1 MRSLSTVIAAVM
13 ALTLIGA
20 VFADGDE
27 PTGDSEVEVS
37 ITVLEWAQVTAG
49 KENISVVIRNP
60 GAWFGD
66 LDALTVTNNVPV
78 DLTIAEVV
86 ASSNPIEGT
95 TLHVVADP
103 SDTLASPAYD
113 WTNGVFDGE
122 DGFTPSGYQQWG
134 GTWQGN
140 SRTLLLNR
148 TAYRTS
154 WGSTNL
160 YEHSGVNDGKYVCEA
175 GNRDIPVLYAARG
188 GSWGHQNYGT
198 DYMPQ
203 PPASGE
209 PFLMTLVFQVRV
221 SN

>member
-20 VFADGDE
+20 VFADGDA
-27 PTGDSEVEVS
+27 PTGDSDVEVS
-37 ITVLEWAQVTAG
+37 ITVLEWAQVTASP
-49 KENISVVIRNP
+49 EDIAIAIRNP
-60 GAWFGD
+60 GAWFG
-66 LDALTVTNNVPV
+66 APGTLTVTNNVPV
-78 DLTIAEVV
+78 DLTIAEFV

-103 SDTLASPAYD
+103 SDTLAAPAYD

-122 DGFTPSGYQQWG
+122 DGFTPSGLWG
-134 GTWQGN
+134 EWETTWQGEN
-140 SRTLLLNR
+140 RTLLLNR
-148 TAYRTS
+148 TAYIT
-154 WGSTNL
+154 WQM
-160 YEHSGVNDGKYVCEA
+160 YEFPGRNDGKYVCEA
-175 GNRDIPVLYAARG
+175 GNCEIPVLYAARG